1 MQISHR
7 FITAM
12 IFTVMLATMAVPT
25 AAIGNEDVP
34 LVDGALWVKSSHS
47 EKISY
52 LVGAGNLMVVEY
64 LFQTGSKNM
73 PSDDQ
78 TIIQRLYKAT
88 DGQTL
93 DGLIERIDTW
103 YQDHPD
109 KMNEPV
115 LVVIWK
121 DIVEPY
127 LAETK

>member
-1 MQISHR
+1 MQKSHR

-12 IFTVMLATMAVPT
+12 IFAVMMATMAVPIT
-25 AAIGNEDVP
+25 AIGNEDVP
-34 LVDGALWVKSSHS
+34 LADGTLWTKSSHS
-47 EKISY
+47 EKVSY

-93 DGLIERIDTW
+93 DGLIARIDTW
-103 YQDHPD
+103 YKDHPD

>member
-12 IFTVMLATMAVPT
+12 IFAVMLVAMTVPMAAV
-25 AAIGNEDVP
+25 GNEDVQ
-34 LVDGALWVKSSHS
+34 LVDGALWIKSSHS

-64 LFQTGSKNM
+64 LFQTSSKKV

-93 DGLIERIDTW
+93 DGLIDRIDTW
-103 YQDHPD
+103 YKNHPD
-109 KMNEPV
+109 KTDQPV

-121 DIVEPY
+121 DIVEPDS
-127 LAETK
+127 AQ